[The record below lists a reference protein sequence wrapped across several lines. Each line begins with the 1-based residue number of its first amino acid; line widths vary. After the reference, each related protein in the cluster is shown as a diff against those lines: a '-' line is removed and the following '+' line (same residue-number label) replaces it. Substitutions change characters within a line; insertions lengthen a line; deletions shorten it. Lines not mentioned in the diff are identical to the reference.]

1 MSIHKRWTKYT
12 KKNISAETDAYGVY
26 EIGDVDTG
34 AILFIGEGKIRTS
47 LLTHSPDGGRKKHVS
62 VFGSSIVCEFG
73 YRYEITG
80 TKEKARLR
88 KAAILSDFRKSFG
101 SLPRY
106 NQPQKAGERVSI

>member
-12 KKNISAETDAYGVY
+12 KKNISSEPDAIGVY

-47 LLTHSPDGGRKKHVS
+47 LLDHSPDGGRKKHVS
-62 VFGSSIVCEFG
+62 VFGSSVVSEFG

-80 TKEKARLR
+80 SKDKAKLR

-106 NQPQKAGERVSI
+106 NQPQKAGSRVSV